1 MRNFWYY
8 KKLDALLNSIFRSK
22 TKIYELVPLP
32 LIKEA
37 GSALQIIYFCWSVFE
52 LHHLRSSINFG
63 TFQRFL
69 GSRNEFSLISSVKET
84 PTFWKRFLYDVL
96 TMVNQLEIPT
106 YFLTL
111 TCRDPRFE
119 EPPYIIKKINNL
131 KLSDK
136 ELKNLCYQERWN
148 QLNNNQVSFEKNYTW
163 WYTAGPLQAFLW

>member
-1 MRNFWYY
+1 M
-8 KKLDALLNSIFRSK
+8 
-22 TKIYELVPLP
+22 
-32 LIKEA
+32 
-37 GSALQIIYFCWSVFE
+37 FE
-52 LHHLRSSINFG
+52 LHHLRSSINFE

-96 TMVNQLEIPT
+96 TMVKQLEIPT

-111 TCRDPRFE
+111 TCRHPRFE

-136 ELKNLCYQERWN
+136 ELKNLCYQER
-148 QLNNNQVSFEKNYTW
+148 
-163 WYTAGPLQAFLW
+163 